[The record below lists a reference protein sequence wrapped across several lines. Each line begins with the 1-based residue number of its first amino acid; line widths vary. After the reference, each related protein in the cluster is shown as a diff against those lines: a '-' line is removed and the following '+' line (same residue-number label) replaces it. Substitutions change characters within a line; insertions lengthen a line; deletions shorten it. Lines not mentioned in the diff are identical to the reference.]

1 MRIDAYLPDAYLPPP
16 PSRMVSFAVSAA
28 LVALWA
34 FVRLVVFD
42 TMMFPLTYVVPL
54 FVCVW
59 TRDRLALWGMTASFM
74 VLHLLKL
81 SWLLSDQILFMPEA
95 RANLIATSFNVVAG
109 ALAVHLIIRLRLRL
123 ERALTDVH
131 AQAEEL
137 RAQTD
142 ELAQQNEELA
152 EQAEEL
158 SRHTEELS
166 QQGEVLAS
174 QNEEM
179 QSQAAEIA
187 VLNEA
192 LQRRERLLETLLEMA
207 RLPGGGYAALH
218 HIAATAVE
226 LFGESGGVAVVYE
239 QQPSGTELRAIASSA
254 APPVDVGDESQAL
267 DATPD
272 QGRGSGSFAE
282 GPDAA
287 DGFARLVLEQNRT
300 AALDD
305 VSLRPDL
312 LLDVV
317 PEIGRIGA
325 VLGAPIR
332 FGDRTAGVFVVYGIR
347 PQAWTTEQFHL
358 AEWLADQCGRALQG
372 LRVQED
378 LRQADLRKSEFLATL
393 SHELR
398 NPLTPI
404 RLALK
409 LMEDGQTHTGNAVR
423 IMQRQVQQLVRLVD
437 DLLDATRLSSNK
449 IQLRRTRSDLVTI
462 VQQAVEASKPDIDA
476 ARHVL
481 TVHVPAEPVWLDA
494 DADRLSQVVT
504 NLVNNATRYTPE
516 GGRVTVTVSVSGLEA
531 VLSVAD
537 SGVGVHADDVN
548 RVFEM
553 FTQVGGPGS
562 GGLGIGLAIVR
573 GIVELHDGR
582 AEVRSDGVGRGS
594 EFRITLPVAAS
605 AVPEPAIELPTAPPA
620 SPRRVL
626 VVDDNTDA
634 ATMMAALLEAH
645 GHTVWMAHDAENALR
660 MASCVPL
667 DVALLDIGLPGLDG
681 YELARR
687 LRQDGLTRNVRLV
700 AVTGWGQDGD
710 RARARDAGFDAHL
723 TKPAEPDLLL
733 SVLRD
738 ESESLSG
745 A

>member
-16 PSRMVSFAVSAA
+16 PSRTVSFAVSAA

-42 TMMFPLTYVVPL
+42 TMMFPLTYVLPL

-59 TRDRLALWGMTASFM
+59 TRDRLALWGMAASF
-74 VLHLLKL
+74 VLLHLLKL
-81 SWLLSDQILFMPEA
+81 SWLLSDQLLYMPEA
-95 RANLIATSFNVVAG
+95 RANLTATTVNVVVG
-109 ALAVHLIIRLRLRL
+109 AVAVHFIIRLRLRL

-131 AQAEEL
+131 AQTEEL

-187 VLNEA
+187 LLNDA

-207 RLPGGGYAALH
+207 RLPGGGHTALR
-218 HIAATAVE
+218 HIVASAVE
-226 LFGESGGVAVVYE
+226 LFGESGAVATVYE
-239 QQPSGTELRAIASSA
+239 QQPSGGELRAIASSA
-254 APPVDVGDESQAL
+254 SPSPVDVNEESLASN
-267 DATPD
+267 ATPD
-272 QGRGSGSFAE
+272 HMRGEAAE

-317 PEIGRIGA
+317 PHVGRIGA

-347 PQAWTTEQFHL
+347 PQAWTTEEFHL
-358 AEWLADQCGRALQG
+358 AEWLADQCGRVLQG
-372 LRVQED
+372 LRAQED
-378 LRQADLRKSEFLATL
+378 LREADLRKSEFLATL

-409 LMEDGQTHTGNAVR
+409 LMEQGQTHTGNAVR

-449 IQLRRTRSDLVTI
+449 IQLRRTRADLVTI
-462 VQQAVEASKPDIDA
+462 VQQAVEASRPDVDA

-516 GGRVTVTVSVSGLEA
+516 GGRVTVTVLVSGPEA

-582 AEVRSDGVGRGS
+582 AEVRSDGVGKGS

-605 AVPEPAIELPTAPPA
+605 AMPEPAIEVPTPPPA

-645 GHTVWMAHDAENALR
+645 GHTVWMTHDAESALR
-660 MASCVPL
+660 MASRVPL

-710 RARARDAGFDAHL
+710 RARAREAGFDAHL
-723 TKPAEPDLLL
+723 TKPAEPELLL